1 MINHLQINVYIIP
14 ISISIYLCID
24 TDIIQISDKY
34 RHICLYTVFLV
45 TQMVE
50 NLPAMQKTQV
60 QSWVGKIHWR
70 SELQLTPIFLPEYFH
85 DQRNLA
91 GYSPWG
97 LKESDTTERL
107 TLSLSD
113 IYNYLFIYLYHPSRN
128 RERRA

>member
-50 NLPAMQKTQV
+50 YLPAMQKTQV

-70 SELQLTPIFLPEYFH
+70 SEWQLTPIFLPEYFH
-85 DQRNLA
+85 EQRNLA

-97 LKESDTTERL
+97 LKESDTTEWL

>member
-1 MINHLQINVYIIP
+1 
-14 ISISIYLCID
+14 
-24 TDIIQISDKY
+24 
-34 RHICLYTVFLV
+34 
-45 TQMVE
+45 MVE

-70 SELQLTPIFLPEYFH
+70 SEWQLTPIVLPEYFH
-85 DQRNLA
+85 EQRNLA

-97 LKESDTTERL
+97 LNESDTTEWL